1 MEIITKYSISAI
13 SVNKSGGKGGG
24 GGLANIFDLVLISM
38 CFQNMQC
45 TRFNNHRLRET
56 LTP

>member
-24 GGLANIFDLVLISM
+24 GGVGKHF
-38 CFQNMQC
+38 
-45 TRFNNHRLRET
+45 
-56 LTP
+56 